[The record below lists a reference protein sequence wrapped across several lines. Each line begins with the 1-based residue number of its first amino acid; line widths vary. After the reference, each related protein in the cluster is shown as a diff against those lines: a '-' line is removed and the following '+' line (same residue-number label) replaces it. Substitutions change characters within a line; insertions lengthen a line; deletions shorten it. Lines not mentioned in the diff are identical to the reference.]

1 MNGAFQTIVYQSQ
14 TGREPF
20 SDWLDSLDRSVK
32 GKVIARI
39 DRLADGNFGNAKA
52 LKDGLFELKF
62 RNPAFRIYYSLIGT
76 QLILLLSGGDKSR
89 QSDDI
94 EKAKNYL
101 TDYRRRY
108 GNKKK

>member
-1 MNGAFQTIVYQSQ
+1 MNGAFHTIIYQSQ
-14 TGREPF
+14 SGREPF
-20 SDWLDSLDRSVK
+20 NDWLDSIDRSVK

-39 DRLADGNFGNAKA
+39 DRLADGNFGNAKG

-62 RNPAFRIYYSLIGT
+62 RNPSFRVYYSLIGT

-101 TDYRRRY
+101 NAYRSRY